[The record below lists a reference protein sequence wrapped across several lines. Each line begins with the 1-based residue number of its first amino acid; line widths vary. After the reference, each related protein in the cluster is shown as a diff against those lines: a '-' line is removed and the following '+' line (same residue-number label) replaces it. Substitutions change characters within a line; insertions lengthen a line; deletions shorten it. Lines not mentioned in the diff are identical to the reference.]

1 MESFLCTIIYLFLL
15 VFLGLKLEIHRIIEE
30 LELSVVLF
38 SEAKTGLFC
47 SLLCFLFVFASM
59 SCSKTR
65 IFSFLFEA
73 RTYAER
79 EREREKES
87 R

>member
-1 MESFLCTIIYLFLL
+1 L